1 MNSGRVAAGGARAR
15 VLAEEDDEEGA
26 RGERQCGRAA
36 RNPMLS
42 AHLRIA
48 DDVYY
53 KDHPFLPRT
62 FDLSGS
68 CARTCSAER
77 PLLPPREATADG
89 GLLAEIAPIADLPA
103 PNTTL
108 HASAWVS

>member
-26 RGERQCGRAA
+26 RGERRCGRAA
-36 RNPMLS
+36 RNHMLS

-53 KDHPFLPRT
+53 KDHPSLST
-62 FDLSGS
+62 SDLSGS
-68 CARTCSAER
+68 CARACSAER
-77 PLLPPREATADG
+77 PRARVRKVLVLPLTHLYVELNR
-89 GLLAEIAPIADLPA
+89 DL
-103 PNTTL
+103 
-108 HASAWVS
+108 SARAGSP

>member
-1 MNSGRVAAGGARAR
+1 MNSARVAAGGARAR

-26 RGERQCGRAA
+26 RGERRCGRAA

-53 KDHPFLPRT
+53 KDHSSLPT
-62 FDLSGS
+62 SDLSGS
-68 CARTCSAER
+68 CARACSAER
-77 PLLPPREATADG
+77 PRARVRKSLR
-89 GLLAEIAPIADLPA
+89 AEIAAISDLPA
-103 PNTTL
+103 PNAHFYDL
-108 HASAWVS
+108 SQVS

>member
-26 RGERQCGRAA
+26 RGERRCGRAA
-36 RNPMLS
+36 RNHMLS

-53 KDHPFLPRT
+53 KDHSSFPT
-62 FDLSGS
+62 SDLSGS
-68 CARTCSAER
+68 CARACSAER
-77 PLLPPREATADG
+77 PRARVRKSLRV
-89 GLLAEIAPIADLPA
+89 EIAPISDLLALNADLPA
-103 PNTTL
+103 LT
-108 HASAWVS
+108 WVS

>member
-26 RGERQCGRAA
+26 RGERRCGRAA

-48 DDVYY
+48 VDVY
-53 KDHPFLPRT
+53 
-62 FDLSGS
+62 
-68 CARTCSAER
+68 
-77 PLLPPREATADG
+77 
-89 GLLAEIAPIADLPA
+89 
-103 PNTTL
+103 
-108 HASAWVS
+108 